1 MRLNL
6 CSISLACALACTVD
20 NPAFLTATAADTTG
34 ATSGASS
41 SASTGGG
48 GSTVGPTTSATTS
61 APTTGTVGTS
71 DVTNGVTDGNTT
83 PPDST
88 TTSAGTGTT
97 DAVSTSEP
105 ASSTGGGLDM
115 GGLMMCAIEDAGH
128 DHVPF
133 LRPIDP
139 SKAEP
144 ISSPVCSQYAGMELK
159 GKLAILSDGF
169 SVNADPNCGS
179 LMGQPSFKFPLP
191 WMLDANTVGGTG
203 ACVVFSYASHPEY
216 LDQCSVAAIVVFKG
230 PTPIIAGRFGTT
242 ETMIPIPNIAVSAVP
257 KGLCVCPGCCPEAPD
272 PDTYLFQIGGM
283 SVPQG
288 SAPVTLLPVNGKH
301 FFVNFRSDI
310 HPECSQE
317 PLKPDWLHFDWIVV
331 RAAG

>member
-1 MRLNL
+1 MRLGL
-6 CSISLACALACTVD
+6 CLISLACALACTVD
-20 NPAFLTATAADTTG
+20 NPAFVTATTADTTG

-48 GSTVGPTTSATTS
+48 GSTVDPTTS

-71 DVTNGVTDGNTT
+71 GVTTTGFTDGNTT
-83 PPDST
+83 PPDLT

-128 DHVPF
+128 DNAPF

-139 SKAEP
+139 TKAEP
-144 ISSPVCSQYAGMELK
+144 ITTATCDLYDGTELK
-159 GKLAILSDGF
+159 GKLTILSDGF
-169 SVNADPNCGS
+169 SVTADPNCGS

-203 ACVVFSYASHPEY
+203 ACVVFEYAMHPEY
-216 LDQCSVAAIVVFKG
+216 VDQCALSAVVVFKG
-230 PTPIIAGRFGTT
+230 QLPLIAGRFGTT
-242 ETMIPIPNIAVSAVP
+242 ETMNPIPNILVSAAP
-257 KGLCVCPGCCPEAPD
+257 KGLCMCPGCCPAAPD
-272 PDTYLFQIGGM
+272 PDTYTFQVLGKT
-283 SVPQG
+283 VEQG
-288 SAPVTLLPVNGKH
+288 SAPALLQPVNGKH
-301 FFVNFRSDI
+301 YFVNFRSDI
-310 HPECSQE
+310 HSECPQD
-317 PLKPDWLHFDWIVV
+317 PFRPDWLHFDWIVV